1 MALNI
6 LKQPRGLRKFNSHND
21 SESYNGLQNLENS
34 YNGLDNLTVNIET
47 QKYRNSHNGLEWNGA
62 PNVQRNPM

>member
-47 QKYRNSHNGLEWNGA
+47 
-62 PNVQRNPM
+62 